1 MATSSNDAA
10 AQLRRLL
17 LALPALEGDRPYRL
31 DEIAAVVG
39 ESVETVARDLRTLV
53 TRTGDEPGGFF
64 ERIRLLF
71 DADKVQ
77 LQANVLSRPMGLTP
91 SELRAIELGLA
102 MLAQEV
108 TPEEAALVER
118 ARARI
123 QEVAVAMP
131 ERAPHLHAGAE
142 PDPIPARTASFHSGS
157 PTPPSLPIVREAIA
171 DGCKAHVR
179 YLAADA
185 EAESERVVRPYGVVF
200 SSGSWYLVAFCE
212 MREDIRIFRLD
223 RIAQVT
229 VLVDQA
235 AEIPEAF
242 SLDDVLKH
250 GRALAREASDVLRIR
265 YAPAIA
271 RWIAEHEVG
280 ETEADGAFV
289 VNHPLLADR
298 WAVRHALQYGPA
310 AEVLAPQRVREAVA
324 ERLRGVLGG

>member
-1 MATSSNDAA
+1 MPTRANDAA

-17 LALPALEGDRPYRL
+17 LALPALEGDRPYRI
-31 DEIAAVVG
+31 DEIATVVG
-39 ESVETVARDLRTLV
+39 VSVETLARDLRTLV

-71 DADKVQ
+71 DADRVQ

-91 SELRAIELGLA
+91 SELRAVELGLA

-108 TPEEAALVER
+108 TPEEAALVEQ

-123 QEVAVAMP
+123 QEVAVSMP

-142 PDPIPARTASFHSGS
+142 PEPVPARAASFHSGS
-157 PTPPSLPIVREAIA
+157 PTPRSLPIVREAIA
-171 DGCKAHVR
+171 NGFKAHVR

-200 SSGSWYLVAFCE
+200 AGGRWFLVAFCE
-212 MREDIRIFRLD
+212 MREDVRIFRLD
-223 RIAQVT
+223 RVADAR

-235 AEIPEAF
+235 SEIPEAF

-250 GRALAREASDVLRIR
+250 GRALAREASESVRIR
-265 YAPAIA
+265 YAAAIA
-271 RWIAEHEVG
+271 RWIAEH
-280 ETEADGAFV
+280 
-289 VNHPLLADR
+289 
-298 WAVRHALQYGPA
+298 
-310 AEVLAPQRVREAVA
+310 
-324 ERLRGVLGG
+324 